1 VIAAVARLR
10 SLGSAGSSSDK
21 PEPLPVPE
29 NRYDPDYW
37 GKAVTQSKGGRS
49 NKAVDQKESFGG
61 VDTWDLV
68 ACRKL
73 IVSLNAEDVRR
84 RLEDSPWAQGKAP
97 DSVNWLKEAASAFS
111 VTLKYKQGD
120 NEKVG
125 QYKLKAE
132 IVEQVCKQ
140 KL

>member
-1 VIAAVARLR
+1 MARLR
-10 SLGSAGSSSDK
+10 GQSNAASSSDTR
-21 PEPLPVPE
+21 EPPPVTQ

-49 NKAVDQKESFGG
+49 NKAIDQNQSFDG
-61 VDTWDLV
+61 WDLV

-84 RLEDSPWAQGKAP
+84 RLEYSPWAQGKAP

-120 NEKVG
+120 NENVG